1 MATFGKLEYRIT
13 VPAGGWD
20 TTVGGVTKTIPA
32 GTYYLS
38 SADSGARSLL
48 AEVAF
53 QFGAS
58 SVAGSLSEN
67 GTGLITIQFAGST
80 AITWVDTELRDILGF
95 AANLAGATSHVG
107 TLHARGT
114 WIPQAPPYNLNTGGH
129 WRGSQESDFRSAD
142 NPAGYLW
149 AVMGQSRTVMDDL
162 AWSGIKRHKVWI
174 ANETD
179 SGYSN
184 QSLQKFWQDGVWGT
198 SAWGTAGGPI
208 RYYPDAALDTD
219 YGTYKVKDTGIYKPE
234 QMGWPGMWRWKVPK
248 LIQVPGTES
257 VGLGGTARDT
267 IVWTSKEVDS
277 STNNTTTYTTGTV
290 VPNPGY
296 LQVFDVVTSS
306 AGTAEAPTSVVGCGL
321 TWAMVSSVSFA
332 ANNRMLSR
340 WRALGDAPSSGTL
353 TITLL
358 SSHTGCLWNWKETG
372 NADRS
377 GTDGSGAFVQTVT
390 ASAAAGAVTV
400 NATLAALEN
409 AANHAMAAVGLNEA
423 VAVTPDAQFTEIGDD
438 TEVTPTSALEC
449 EYAANQVACDPTF
462 AAAAVGI
469 LLSEIKARVV

>member
-13 VPAGGWD
+13 VPTGGWD

-32 GTYYLS
+32 GTYFLS
-38 SADSGARSLL
+38 SADSGSRSLL

-53 QFGAS
+53 QFGAT

-67 GTGLITIQFAGST
+67 GTGLVTIQFAGST

-149 AVMGQSRTVMDDL
+149 AVMGQSRTVMEDL

-179 SGYSN
+179 SGYTN

-234 QMGWPGMWRWKVPK
+234 QMGWPGMWRWKMPK
-248 LIQVPGTES
+248 LIQVPGSEAQ
-257 VGLGGTARDT
+257 GLGGSSRAT
-267 IVWTSKEVDS
+267 IAMTSRESAS
-277 STNNTTTYTTGTV
+277 STTNTTIYTTGSFT
-290 VPNPGY
+290 PNPDR
-296 LQVFDVVTSS
+296 LQLLGVLSTSS
-306 AGTAEAPTSVVGCGL
+306 GTAEVPLSVVGCGL
-321 TWAMVSSVSFA
+321 TWELVTSVTFPTATRKLSVYRAMGSS
-332 ANNRMLSR
+332 
-340 WRALGDAPSSGTL
+340 PSAGTL
-353 TITLL
+353 TITFL
-358 SSHTGCLWNWKETG
+358 STHSSCLWAWEETTG
-372 NADRS
+372 ADTG
-377 GTDGSGAFVQTVT
+377 GTNGSSAVVQSVT
-390 ASAAAGAVTV
+390 NTAGAASVTI

-409 AANHAMAAVGLNEA
+409 AANAHVAFVGISINGSI
-423 VAVTPDAQFTEIGDD
+423 TPDAQFAELGDD
-438 TEVTPTSALEC
+438 AESTPDSTLEC
-449 EYAANQVACDPTF
+449 EWAANQTACDPTF
-462 AAAAVGI
+462 AAAQAAIISVEVK
-469 LLSEIKARVV
+469 SAAA